1 MTPQPCKTS
10 ARSHMTGLQVILV
23 LVACLWRADAH
34 AQYRLDSGDVV
45 EVSVFGVQDFKRR
58 TAINVDG
65 DISLPLLGD
74 IRAAGLTLAE
84 LRAKLRESLAK
95 SNIIRSPDVTAEIV
109 EHRPFY
115 VNGNVAKP
123 GAHPYQPS
131 LTVRHAVAIAG
142 GYELMRFKMEN
153 PLLLAA
159 DLRSQY
165 ESLWTEYVGR
175 EARVASLRASLDGT
189 DAPDFSQLEDAP
201 VARRIISDLVK
212 LEMDYFNVRSADQ
225 QKETKY
231 LELAKKHAEDQVE
244 SLIAGQKKEEEV
256 LRWQTENLARST
268 TLSKQ
273 GLTTTNRVTDDQRA
287 IALQR
292 SRQLDVGA
300 RLADS
305 RRIFYEYGRRIEK
318 ADDDNRVRLLRELQ
332 EAVNNL
338 DRVRTQL
345 QAVGEKL
352 LYVAAI
358 KSQIA
363 EGHFGDPHIVIY
375 RKVDGKQSPLA
386 ADESTEV
393 HPGDVIDI
401 AFAQKQ
407 LLLSGAR

>member
-1 MTPQPCKTS
+1 MTPQPCKTP
-10 ARSHMTGLQVILV
+10 AHSHMKGLQVILV
-23 LVACLWRADAH
+23 VAACLWRTDVH

-58 TAINVDG
+58 SAINVDG

-74 IRAAGLTLAE
+74 IRAAGLTVAE
-84 LRAKLRESLAK
+84 LRTKLRESLAK

-142 GYELMRFKMEN
+142 GYELMRFRMEN

-175 EARVASLRASLDGT
+175 EARVTSLRASLDGT
-189 DAPDFSQLEDAP
+189 EAPDFSKLEDAP
-201 VARRIISDLVK
+201 VARRIISDLIK

-231 LELAKKHAEDQVE
+231 LELAKKHAEDQVN
-244 SLIAGQKKEEEV
+244 SLIAGQQKEEEA
-256 LRWQTENLARST
+256 LKLQAENLARST

-287 IALQR
+287 IALLR
-292 SRQLDVGA
+292 SRQLDIGM

-305 RRIFYEYGRRIEK
+305 QRIFYEYGRRIEK
-318 ADDDNRVRLLRELQ
+318 ADGDNRVRLLRELQ

-345 QAVGEKL
+345 HAVGEKL

-363 EGHFGDPHIVIY
+363 EGRFGDPHIVIY

-407 LLLSGAR
+407 LLLSGTR

>member
-1 MTPQPCKTS
+1 MTSQPCKTS
-10 ARSHMTGLQVILV
+10 ARSHMAGLQVILV
-23 LVACLWRADAH
+23 VVACLWRADAH

-84 LRAKLRESLAK
+84 LRTKLRESLAK

-175 EARVASLRASLDGT
+175 EARVTSLRASLGGT
-189 DAPDFSQLEDAP
+189 EAPDFSQLADAP

-256 LRWQTENLARST
+256 LKWQTENLARST

-273 GLTTTNRVTDDQRA
+273 GLATTNRVTDDQRA

-292 SRQLDVGA
+292 SRQLDIGA

-345 QAVGEKL
+345 HAVGEKL
-352 LYVAAI
+352 LFVAAI

-363 EGHFGDPHIVIY
+363 EGRFGDPHIVIY

-407 LLLSGAR
+407 LLLSGTR

>member
-1 MTPQPCKTS
+1 MISQTPNTS
-10 ARSHMTGLQVILV
+10 ARRPTMGLQVILA
-23 LVACLWRADAH
+23 LVACLWRMDAH

-58 TAINVDG
+58 SAINVDG

-74 IRAAGLTLAE
+74 IRASGLTLAE
-84 LRAKLRESLAK
+84 LRTKLRESLAK
-95 SNIIRSPDVTAEIV
+95 SNIIRSPDVTAELV

-142 GYELMRFKMEN
+142 GYELLRFKMEN

-175 EARVASLRASLDGT
+175 EARVTTLRASLDGAE
-189 DAPDFSQLEDAP
+189 APDFSKLEDAP
-201 VARRIISDLVK
+201 LARRIISELVK
-212 LEMDYFNVRSADQ
+212 LEMDYFNIRKVDQ
-225 QKETKY
+225 EKEAKY
-231 LELAKKHAEDQVE
+231 LEQAKKHAEDQV
-244 SLIAGQKKEEEV
+244 SALLGGRQKEEEA
-256 LRWQTENLARST
+256 LKLQTENLART
-268 TLSKQ
+268 ATLSKQ
-273 GLTTTNRVTDDQRA
+273 GLTTATRLADDQRA
-287 IALQR
+287 VALQR

-300 RLADS
+300 RLADAQ
-305 RRIFYEYGRRIEK
+305 RILYEYDRRREK
-318 ADDDNRVRLLRELQ
+318 TDDDNRVRLLRELQ
-332 EAVNNL
+332 EAVANL

-363 EGHFGDPHIVIY
+363 EGSFGEPHIVIY
-375 RKVDGKQSPLA
+375 RKIDGKQAPMA
-386 ADESTEV
+386 ADESSDV
-393 HPGDVIDI
+393 QPGDVIDI
-401 AFAQKQ
+401 SFAQKQ
-407 LLLSGAR
+407 LLLSGTR